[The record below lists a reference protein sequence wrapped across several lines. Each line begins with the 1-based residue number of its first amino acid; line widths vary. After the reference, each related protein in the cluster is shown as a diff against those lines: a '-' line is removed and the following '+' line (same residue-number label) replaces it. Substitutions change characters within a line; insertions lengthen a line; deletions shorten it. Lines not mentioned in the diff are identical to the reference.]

1 MMQKTT
7 TVASGDVSGGSHGS
21 LLSDCCC
28 GCYFC
33 DCSFVENRY
42 YSYNGSRKWSFQAA
56 EEVEAVVSFHEQE
69 QQQQRLLW
77 QKSQMECYY

>member
-7 TVASGDVSGGSHGS
+7 TVASGDVSGDSHGS

-28 GCYFC
+28 GCYSC

-42 YSYNGSRKWSFQAA
+42 YSYNGSRKWSFQA